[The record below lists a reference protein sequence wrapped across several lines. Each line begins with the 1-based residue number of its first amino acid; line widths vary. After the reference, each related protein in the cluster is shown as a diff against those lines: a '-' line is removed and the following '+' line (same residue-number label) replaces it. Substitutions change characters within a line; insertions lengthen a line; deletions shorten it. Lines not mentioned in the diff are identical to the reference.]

1 MTKKYVIKEIKFQ
14 VAVDAKWVDPKL
26 TKVLDMLDWDEIE
39 SELSTYNDAVVLPGT
54 LEEHAVV
61 DGEVVPDPED
71 FLGSPSLHFEIW
83 ETAYT
88 DGSGDTAL
96 WFVPD
101 LFNGVYVRNRGK
113 ENWFILGYEDGDN
126 DKSVRRINAQTIKN
140 GIRAVIKGE
149 VTPLQ
154 TMLANM
160 QEDGDV
166 SHILDTD
173 DCDIIIQH
181 GLFGKQIF
189 G

>member
-39 SELSTYNDAVVLPGT
+39 SELSTYHDAVVLPGT

-61 DGEVVPDPED
+61 DGKIVPDPED

-83 ETAYT
+83 EAAYT

-96 WFVPD
+96 WFTPD

-113 ENWFILGYEDGDN
+113 ENWFILGYENGDN
-126 DKSVRRINAQTIKN
+126 NKSVRRIDAQTIKN
-140 GIRAVIKGE
+140 GIRAVIKGK

-160 QEDGDV
+160 QEDGDA